1 MLSGPRFD
9 AEVAVGSY
17 PSPAADGRDWKYC
30 RSGLPSLSVKA
41 WPISEEPTSPL
52 ASVTSEP
59 SARDLQPGDL
69 RDPATTSG

>member
-17 PSPAADGRDWKYC
+17 PSPAADGRDWKYR
-30 RSGLPSLSVKA
+30 RSGLPSLSVNA

-52 ASVTSEP
+52 ASVTIEP
-59 SARDLQPGDL
+59 SARDLSPGICAT
-69 RDPATTSG
+69 PATTSG